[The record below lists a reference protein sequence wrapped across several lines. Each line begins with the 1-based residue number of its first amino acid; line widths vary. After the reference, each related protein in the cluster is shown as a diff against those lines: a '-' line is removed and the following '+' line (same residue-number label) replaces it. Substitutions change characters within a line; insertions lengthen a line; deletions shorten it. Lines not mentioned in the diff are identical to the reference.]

1 MRLTIVLCICLVAL
15 SWAGPGRAA
24 QPRCDRA
31 SAIAVTV
38 EAILYDPNAYVG
50 KCVVVK
56 GLLASRSLFPDV
68 ESLYH
73 ARNAPAYSSQV
84 AVYAGYDDVGD
95 RLWSDRSL
103 VEFVGKVTTC
113 SLMWSE
119 AERDAEEANKAQKD
133 GIFSVPFIAGVC
145 HYTDIPAI
153 VVSERKNL
161 DGTVRL
167 KGDKA
172 LQLYGDIDIVR
183 GRSAGFT
190 AVTQRAEKWFDAV
203 RRGDGEA
210 AIPGK
215 EEWKASSRTELLD
228 RQSSP
233 ARFLIGRPRVPDIV
247 YFRRSDR
254 HRAHRSEQATYA
266 CVCKTDSCAGHW
278 PIAAMDAHNH
288 EADWPYYCIE
298 IASNGDIDSY

>member
-1 MRLTIVLCICLVAL
+1 
-15 SWAGPGRAA
+15 
-24 QPRCDRA
+24 
-31 SAIAVTV
+31 VTV

-68 ESLYH
+68 ESLYQ

-84 AVYAGYDDVGD
+84 AVYAGYDDVDD

-103 VEFVGKVTTC
+103 VEFVGEVTTC
-113 SLMWSE
+113 SLMWSKAEKDAE
-119 AERDAEEANKAQKD
+119 AENKAHQARKD
-133 GIFSVPFIAGVC
+133 GTISIPFMAGVC

-161 DGTVRL
+161 NGAVRL
-167 KGDKA
+167 MGDEA
-172 LQLYGDIDIVR
+172 RQLYGDIDIVR
-183 GRSAGFT
+183 NRSTRLT
-190 AVTQRAEKWFDAV
+190 AATQLAEKWFDAV

-228 RQSSP
+228 RVSSP
-233 ARFLIGRPRVPDIV
+233 ARFLIGGPRVPDIV
-247 YFRRSDR
+247 YFRKSDR
-254 HRAHRSEQATYA
+254 HRAHRSEQAIYA
-266 CVCKTDSCAGHW
+266 CVCKTESCSGQW